1 MKRID
6 VVAAGVIAD
15 GKTSCSELLT
25 ELFAANKTD
34 TEFYFSAGKYYLDAV
49 VKISGAQNF
58 RMIGDGATV
67 LTHFTATGD
76 TTENNN
82 AFEFFDCHNVEVK
95 DFTFT
100 TDNHVNCAGRII
112 ATDVDNT
119 TYDVKI
125 DDAFPMTGWEHLWG
139 SNTCDEEGTPN
150 YHLDTYD
157 QIIRETIADE
167 NGNERLKISGVRY
180 TLLENNVIRVDMSGY
195 GENARTL
202 VSRLYEGE
210 RILYRYIIY
219 GNSVFSFSNCHDVAL
234 RNIEIERCSSMGAHV
249 SPRSSNFTF
258 ENFNIRL
265 PKDTSAL
272 YSANADGIHILG
284 LSGYLKMKDC
294 TFVGL
299 GDDALNIHGL
309 AARIESIREDGAI
322 ECIRRTRKMANNWA
336 EEGDVLI
343 VYDHDTLI
351 EKGRITVK
359 SYEDGFAVIAD
370 HAGEYGVGDVLAN
383 DAYFASVELENCEV
397 RHTRARGFLLQ
408 SRDVTVDHCRVYGMA
423 LPAIIVAP
431 DVNYWYEVGPS
442 DNVEIRNCHFE
453 KCAQAPRSA
462 NLGAVVVKASHDSG
476 FSDHPAGVHT
486 NMRLIGN
493 TFKRCGNS
501 GIYVTATKGLEVRDN
516 HFENCSCKRFDNK
529 TPGTDCDISVR
540 NSENI
545 TVSGNVTSKDP
556 SLLVY
561 VDNCVDVTVK

>member
-15 GKTSCSELLT
+15 GKTSCAAALT
-25 ELFAANKTD
+25 ELFAANHTD
-34 TEFYFSAGKYYLDAV
+34 TEFYFPAGSYFLDAV
-49 VKISGAQNF
+49 VKIVGAQNI
-58 RMIGDGATV
+58 RLIGENATV

-82 AFEFFDCHNVEVK
+82 AFEFFDCRNVEVK

-100 TDNHVNCAGRII
+100 TDTHVNCAGRII
-112 ATDVDNT
+112 AADIDNL

-125 DDAFPMTGWEHLWG
+125 DDAFPMTGWEHLYG
-139 SNTCDEEGTPN
+139 CNTCDEEGTPD
-150 YHLDTYD
+150 YAMDTYD
-157 QIIRETIADE
+157 KIIRETVPDE
-167 NGNERLKISGVRY
+167 NGEPRLKISGVRY
-180 TLLENNVIRVDMSGY
+180 TLLENNVIRVDMKCWNEY
-195 GENARTL
+195 ARPF
-202 VSRLYEGE
+202 VSRLYEGQ
-210 RILYRYIIY
+210 RVLYRYIIY
-219 GNSVFSFSNCHDVAL
+219 GNSVFSFTSCHDVAL

-309 AARIESIREDGAI
+309 AARIESIREDGAL
-322 ECIRRTRKMANNWA
+322 ECIRRTRKMADNWA
-336 EEGDVLI
+336 EEGDTLI

-351 EKGRITVK
+351 EKGRVIVK
-359 SYEDGFAVIAD
+359 SYQDGFAVVD
-370 HAGEYGVGDVLAN
+370 RYTGEYGVGDVLAN

-408 SRDVTVDHCRVYGMA
+408 SRDVTVDRCRVYGMA

-442 DNVEIRNCHFE
+442 DNVEIKNCHFE

-476 FSDHPAGVHT
+476 FSNHPAGVHT
-486 NMRLIGN
+486 NMRIIGN

-501 GIYVTATKGLEVRDN
+501 GVYVTATKGLQIRDN
-516 HFENCSCKRFDNK
+516 HFVDCSCKRFDDK
-529 TPGTDCDISVR
+529 TSGTDCDISVR
-540 NSENI
+540 NSEQIEISGNI
-545 TVSGNVTSKDP
+545 TDKATTK
-556 SLLVY
+556 LLH
-561 VDNCVDVTVK
+561 VDNCTDVTTR